1 MRIAKVP
8 SRLTVYGEDD
18 STVAFDF
25 AWGVYPLKYSWYSTN
40 GENNDCFL
48 EALSIALE
56 VPIEKAWALAIQ
68 YLDQSAPD
76 FALAEKKLKQNTD
89 ALMPTYSAIAI
100 LRALKLP
107 FVYYD

>member
-25 AWGVYPLKYSWYSTN
+25 AWGVYPLKFSWYSTN

-56 VPIEKAWALAIQ
+56 APIEKA
-68 YLDQSAPD
+68 
-76 FALAEKKLKQNTD
+76 
-89 ALMPTYSAIAI
+89 
-100 LRALKLP
+100 
-107 FVYYD
+107 